1 MCDSLKVKFISSLE
15 KCFLDEK
22 FEEKP
27 ELKSISM
34 LNNEHLSV
42 QLLMN
47 ETDLSLQTRRISK
60 VKVVSALADCITLP
74 RKAGTTTTI
83 CAKPPGSIQIC

>member
-34 LNNEHLSV
+34 LNNC
-42 QLLMN
+42 LLY
-47 ETDLSLQTRRISK
+47 TSRRFA
-60 VKVVSALADCITLP
+60 VAVVA
-74 RKAGTTTTI
+74 
-83 CAKPPGSIQIC
+83 